1 MRIPN
6 ELEEKIEKE
15 IKNISLTEL
24 RDTARILSD
33 RYMNAKRTG
42 QSLLNKNLE
51 VLAYSII
58 RMPAT
63 FGAIN
68 KALEET
74 LDIYNPTIKTVLDI
88 GSGTGAG
95 EWAVLSNI
103 NVEEIICIEREKE
116 MENMAKKLLQGH
128 NNINWKNQD
137 IVHSN
142 ITDKAD
148 LVITSYMINELQE
161 ASKEKV
167 IKDILETFN
176 KLAIFIEPGTPEGF
190 NNIRRVQRLAL
201 ESNLNIIAPCTCQAE
216 CNLPADDWCHSIV
229 RVERSKV
236 HKFVKDA
243 DVPYEDEKFS
253 YIAISREKIDNS
265 GARILRHP
273 NISSGFI
280 KVKLCNNGNIEEK
293 TITKKEKDLKKKDEK
308 LEKDIDKTEKK
319 DAETV
324 EAQADNADADNTASD
339 AEAAGDT
346 DNDKSD
352 NKKKDPRDAVIDEL
366 QDRVKRQMAEFDNY
380 RKRTDKEKSAMF
392 EMGASDVIKKLLPI
406 VDNFERG
413 FKAITDEEK
422 ETPFAKGM
430 DMVYKQTMKMLEDLE
445 VKPIEAVGLEFNPD
459 VHNAVMHVED
469 DSVGEGIVVEEFEKG
484 YTYRDTVIRHSM
496 VKVAN

>member
-273 NISSGFI
+273 NISRGFI
-280 KVKLCNNGNIEEK
+280 KVKLCYNGNIEEK
-293 TITKKEKDLKKKDEK
+293 TITKKEKDLFK
-308 LEKDIDKTEKK
+308 
-319 DAETV
+319 
-324 EAQADNADADNTASD
+324 
-339 AEAAGDT
+339 
-346 DNDKSD
+346 
-352 NKKKDPRDAVIDEL
+352 
-366 QDRVKRQMAEFDNY
+366 RVK
-380 RKRTDKEKSAMF
+380 
-392 EMGASDVIKKLLPI
+392 KLKC
-406 VDNFERG
+406 G
-413 FKAITDEEK
+413 
-422 ETPFAKGM
+422 
-430 DMVYKQTMKMLEDLE
+430 DL
-445 VKPIEAVGLEFNPD
+445 I
-459 VHNAVMHVED
+459 
-469 DSVGEGIVVEEFEKG
+469 
-484 YTYRDTVIRHSM
+484 
-496 VKVAN
+496 

>member
-167 IKDILETFN
+167 IKD
-176 KLAIFIEPGTPEGF
+176 
-190 NNIRRVQRLAL
+190 
-201 ESNLNIIAPCTCQAE
+201 
-216 CNLPADDWCHSIV
+216 
-229 RVERSKV
+229 
-236 HKFVKDA
+236 
-243 DVPYEDEKFS
+243 
-253 YIAISREKIDNS
+253 
-265 GARILRHP
+265 
-273 NISSGFI
+273 
-280 KVKLCNNGNIEEK
+280 
-293 TITKKEKDLKKKDEK
+293 
-308 LEKDIDKTEKK
+308 
-319 DAETV
+319 
-324 EAQADNADADNTASD
+324 
-339 AEAAGDT
+339 
-346 DNDKSD
+346 
-352 NKKKDPRDAVIDEL
+352 
-366 QDRVKRQMAEFDNY
+366 
-380 RKRTDKEKSAMF
+380 
-392 EMGASDVIKKLLPI
+392 
-406 VDNFERG
+406 
-413 FKAITDEEK
+413 
-422 ETPFAKGM
+422 
-430 DMVYKQTMKMLEDLE
+430 
-445 VKPIEAVGLEFNPD
+445 
-459 VHNAVMHVED
+459 
-469 DSVGEGIVVEEFEKG
+469 
-484 YTYRDTVIRHSM
+484 
-496 VKVAN
+496 